1 MAGASASR
9 DVANVT
15 MDMDDTEILRLNGLS
30 GSNTLTVGDL
40 SGTDL
45 ALVVYTG
52 GTGPDTINAALAFT
66 DIQATG
72 GDDNDNFTTGAG
84 ADVLDGGAGNDTIIA
99 GAGNDIIVGGA
110 GADALAGGAGDD
122 IFRFFAGAELVGGEV
137 LAGQNGIH
145 DAVQLINTG
154 NIEFTA
160 VTFGGIET
168 VQFLAGNSSA
178 SFNAAQLGDIANVV
192 GGAGVDRFIVNGSS
206 MDLGGLAFSS
216 WNAAVDQII
225 LVGTA
230 GNDNLAGTNLADVFV
245 SGLGANVLNGRF
257 GNDLYYLNDGSA
269 TIIDA
274 GGLDTIVSTI
284 TRSLAALPAIERLV
298 LGGTAAING
307 TGNNAANTLVGNAAA
322 NILTGG
328 LGADIL
334 SGGNGNDR
342 LIGGVGIDTLTG
354 GLNNDIFV
362 FNAPLSALNRDIITD
377 FNHVADTFQLENGV
391 MAALGAGVHALS
403 ATMFRAGA
411 AAADASDHVIY
422 NQANGQLFYD
432 SNGNGAGGVT
442 LLAVLTNKPVLAAND
457 FVVI

>member
-1 MAGASASR
+1 M
-9 DVANVT
+9 
-15 MDMDDTEILRLNGLS
+15 
-30 GSNTLTVGDL
+30 
-40 SGTDL
+40 
-45 ALVVYTG
+45 
-52 GTGPDTINAALAFT
+52 
-66 DIQATG
+66 
-72 GDDNDNFTTGAG
+72 
-84 ADVLDGGAGNDTIIA
+84 
-99 GAGNDIIVGGA
+99 
-110 GADALAGGAGDD
+110 
-122 IFRFFAGAELVGGEV
+122 
-137 LAGQNGIH
+137 
-145 DAVQLINTG
+145 
-154 NIEFTA
+154 
-160 VTFGGIET
+160 
-168 VQFLAGNSSA
+168 QFLAGNSSA
-178 SFNAAQLGDIANVV
+178 SFNAAQLGDVANVV

-206 MDLGGLAFSS
+206 IDLGGLAFSL

-230 GNDNLAGTNLADVFV
+230 GSDNLAGTTLADVFV
-245 SGLGANVLNGRF
+245 SGGGADVLNGRF

-298 LGGTAAING
+298 LGGAAAING
-307 TGNNAANTLVGNAAA
+307 TGNNAANTIVGNNAA

-342 LIGGVGIDTLTG
+342 LIGGAGIDTLTG

-377 FNHVADTFQLENGV
+377 FNHVADTFQLENAV

-411 AAADASDHVIY
+411 AAADANDHVIY
-422 NQANGQLFYD
+422 NQANGQLSYD